1 MRPAHRPPREDP
13 VPFSQSTQL
22 SAIVGWVETLAPKS
36 VLDVGAGMGQY
47 GFLLRNNLEGVNLF
61 RIEGGRGRLRPK
73 SEWLIRIDA
82 IEGFPGYLTPVHEWA
97 YNNIMLGEALGSLG
111 TMETGR
117 YELAIAID
125 ILEHFDKEPGR
136 RFLAELRRVASRA
149 ALASTP
155 KVFHPQDVPAN
166 PYENHRSLW
175 TGAELALSGF
185 AEVLPNAESWIAAWR
200 A

>member
-1 MRPAHRPPREDP
+1 MVTADGNTLFRE
-13 VPFSQSTQL
+13 
-22 SAIVGWVETLAPKS
+22 
-36 VLDVGAGMGQY
+36 
-47 GFLLRNNLEGVNLF
+47 LRSLF
-61 RIEGGRGRLRPK
+61 RIYQKAKE
-73 SEWLIRIDA
+73 
-82 IEGFPGYLTPVHEWA
+82 
-97 YNNIMLGEALGSLG
+97 
-111 TMETGR
+111 
-117 YELAIAID
+117 
-125 ILEHFDKEPGR
+125 EPGR

-166 PYENHRSLW
+166 PYENHRSQW